1 MQFCVAVFT
10 ASDFASAIWYFGSI
24 SMSLSKASMTPL
36 TPEERRLLQE
46 LLARAELPIPDADTE
61 GSFSLVYDGSE
72 WKNTAAMMD
81 ACKRRQ
87 DVSPERPLRTASGY
101 TGFNVGDA
109 PPPMP
114 TTEMTFGSTR
124 RGQVIKLPPGINSL
138 EMWGRTVLEFGKNI
152 SKGWTY
158 AEILDSPD
166 KEAQNYVK
174 WNRGQGLLKDFCLYV
189 VAAAH
194 PNHQGPIVP
203 GTSYVRKIRWC
214 QIGDR
219 QSSWQWPLFSFLKL

>member
-1 MQFCVAVFT
+1 
-10 ASDFASAIWYFGSI
+10 
-24 SMSLSKASMTPL
+24 MTPL

-61 GSFSLVYDGSE
+61 GSFSLVYDGSD
-72 WKNTAAMMD
+72 WKNTAAMTD

-87 DVSPERPLRTASGY
+87 DVSPERLPRAASGY
-101 TGFNVGDA
+101 TGFNVGDV

-114 TTEMTFGSTR
+114 AAEMTFGSTR

-138 EMWGRTVLEFGKNI
+138 EMWGRTVLEFGKYI

-158 AEILDSPD
+158 AEILDSSD
-166 KEAQNYVK
+166 KEVQNYVK
-174 WNRGQGLLKDFCLYV
+174 WCRGQVDNAEGLLKDFCLYV
-189 VAAAH
+189 VAVAH

-203 GTSYVRKIRWC
+203 GTSYVRKIR
-214 QIGDR
+214 
-219 QSSWQWPLFSFLKL
+219 